1 MSTPR
6 SAPRR
11 APRRALHVVTAVTC
25 GLGLFVALQPS
36 GQDVRASD
44 ETSVAAVVA
53 STTTTFAIESF
64 APADVPDTFEVQP
77 LAPRAT
83 MPPSTTP
90 APVAVPATR
99 APSMTPS
106 TVEIAEAPTDAQ
118 MVARLVRTTAVYDQ
132 PGGTRATRGLAA
144 ATEFGTPRVLPVVQ
158 QGGDWLLVQLPTR
171 PNGATGWIRARDA
184 VLDTR
189 TDRVDVDL
197 ATRTLVWT
205 RRGVVQLVAPV
216 AIGAPASPTPPG
228 DLFVTDVLPATPG
241 SEYGAWVIALD
252 AHSDAF
258 TEFEGGDPRIA
269 IHGTNDPSS
278 IGRAVSAGC
287 VRVDDATLATL
298 AAGLEPGTVVVV
310 H

>member
-6 SAPRR
+6 FTLH
-11 APRRALHVVTAVTC
+11 RALHVVTAVTC
-25 GLGLFVALQPS
+25 ALGIFVALQPS
-36 GQDVRASD
+36 GRDARAMR
-44 ETSVAAVVA
+44 ETRVAAA
-53 STTTTFAIESF
+53 AAPTTTTFAIESF

-77 LAPRAT
+77 VAPRIT
-83 MPPSTTP
+83 MPPTTTTLAP
-90 APVAVPATR
+90 AKVPAAR
-99 APSMTPS
+99 ASPTTQP
-106 TVEIAEAPTDAQ
+106 ELAIADVPADAQ
-118 MVARLVRTTAVYDQ
+118 LVARLVRTAAVYDQ
-132 PGGTRATRGLAA
+132 PGGTRATRALAA
-144 ATEFGTPRVLPVVQ
+144 TTEFGTPRVLPVVQ

-171 PNGATGWIRARDA
+171 PNGATGWIRSRDA

-189 TDRVDVDL
+189 ADRVDVDL

-228 DLFVTDVLPATPG
+228 DMFVTDVLPATPG

-298 AAGLEPGTVVVV
+298 AGAFTPGTVVVV